1 QRLAL
6 MEKSPGENGSTY
18 VLIFHPHVSTPLD
31 PFQLN
36 FHFYN
41 GTKPA
46 GATKENFMK
55 LSSFCCVIP
64 LQIAS
69 IEQMISEKTAE
80 AAQFERA
87 PRRVCS
93 IPNNFS
99 GPDVLG
105 VVGHLAL
112 IEDDEAARV
121 ISWHLRGDMDCVIT
135 RTTEAARSI
144 YADTHGNQQVMP
156 LDSISNY
163 TAERPL
169 PHTKNGRALFAP
181 AGNPVYARHLLICP
195 KEKQIC
201 DTVFKNLLGE
211 TIVMDD
217 LNSATNYRRE
227 VLRNQAFCP
236 TILTRDGNRVSAKGK
251 FGGSQNKAPRIEGLQ
266 VFSAPFPKRYYALK
280 EETDMLLEYFAA
292 LTKKE
297 KAEEEQRNH
306 LKTLES
312 PEMMQKQEQVTQMK
326 MQLQE
331 IEKQLGEIFFCP
343 AAVMDGKNQIVFC
356 LFFFLTAPSC
366 PNPPPPPP
374 PPTAF
379 SETHQNLLTLRKK
392 TLKKNRMVK
401 KKIEWY

>member
-18 VLIFHPHVSTPLD
+18 VLIFHPHVSTRLD

-46 GATKENFMK
+46 GATKENLMK
-55 LSSFCCVIP
+55 RFYFEKQNKTLICFQSLLIR
-64 LQIAS
+64 IT

-156 LDSISNY
+156 LDKKWK
-163 TAERPL
+163 PL
-169 PHTKNGRALFAP
+169 PHTKNGRTLFPP
-181 AGNPVYARHLLICP
+181 AGNPVYARQLLICP

-201 DTVFKNLLGE
+201 DTVFKNLLGD

-280 EETDMLLEYFAA
+280 EETDMLLEYCAA

-312 PEMMQKQEQVTQMK
+312 PEMIQKQEQVTQMK

-343 AAVMDGKNQIVFC
+343 TAVLDGKNQIVFC

-366 PNPPPPPP
+366 QPPPPPH
-374 PPTAF
+374 
-379 SETHQNLLTLRKK
+379 SQKLS
-392 TLKKNRMVK
+392 
-401 KKIEWY
+401 KICSH